1 MKDDVRILI
10 VAALFSVAVP
20 LWGVSPVESMAA
32 NGEHSIMGGGGL
44 WQSSDSVGSVREGR
58 NGSVE
63 ATVVYSYSA
72 GVGMTV
78 DDLRR
83 SDLSIF
89 WNDGFWVD
97 PETAD
102 SVGWE
107 VSANLDV
114 EYDGP
119 LLNLEGAYSVLETNQ
134 LSYDIQPRGGTS
146 VDRDEV
152 AFQFGAETLFGERAT
167 LEVDFSLEDWEY
179 LDEGFYD
186 RQMLT
191 VPVDLYFGL
200 TPDLELGGGYRYRQT
215 ELDRVWLSEDHF
227 YHVGVRGKIGASLDG
242 DLRVGLQNRTVNG
255 LPTNETF
262 LAAVSNFTWMASPRT
277 TVGASL
283 VRDLSTGRRGADINE
298 QSAQIAVRYV
308 ISSLLMGNV
317 NLRYTDADYRD
328 GSGRED
334 RYLHAGVSVTYTPR
348 DFFRLTAGY
357 IYQDNESNI
366 SGYSFENQIV
376 NVSAA
381 LRY

>member
-1 MKDDVRILI
+1 MKCDVRMLM
-10 VAALFSVAVP
+10 VAPL
-20 LWGVSPVESMAA
+20 LWGAFPVDPIAA
-32 NGEHSIMGGGGL
+32 DGEHAMNGGGGL
-44 WQSSDSVGSVREGR
+44 WQSSDWVESVQEGQ
-58 NGSVE
+58 NGSV
-63 ATVVYSYSA
+63 AAAVVYSYSA

-78 DDLRR
+78 DDLSR

-89 WNDGFWVD
+89 WNDGFWID
-97 PETAD
+97 PEAAD

-119 LLNLEGAYSVLETNQ
+119 LLNLEGAYSILETNQ
-134 LSYDIQPRGGTS
+134 LTYDIQSYEGASVEREEVALQFS
-146 VDRDEV
+146 VD
-152 AFQFGAETLFGERAT
+152 TLFGERASF
-167 LEVDFSLEDWEY
+167 EIDFSLEDWEY
-179 LDEGFYD
+179 LGDGFYD
-186 RQMLT
+186 QQMFT

-200 TPDLELGGGYRYRQT
+200 TPNLELGGGYRYRQT
-215 ELDRVWLSEDHF
+215 ELDRVWQGDDHF
-227 YHVGVRGKIGASLDG
+227 YHVGMRGRIGPVFEG
-242 DLRVGLQNRTVNG
+242 DLKVGLQNRTVNG
-255 LPTNETF
+255 LPANETF

-277 TVGASL
+277 TVRASL
-283 VRDLSTGRRGADINE
+283 VKDLSTGRQGADIDE

-308 ISSLLMGNV
+308 VSSLLMGNV

-334 RYLHAGVSVTYTPR
+334 RYLNAGVSVTYTPR

>member
-1 MKDDVRILI
+1 MKYDVRMLMM
-10 VAALFSVAVP
+10 APL
-20 LWGVSPVESMAA
+20 LWGAFPVGSIAA
-32 NGEHSIMGGGGL
+32 GGGLTMNGSGGL
-44 WQSSDSVGSVREGR
+44 WQSSDRVESVQYGQ
-58 NGSVE
+58 NGSV
-63 ATVVYSYSA
+63 AAAVVYSYSS

-78 DDLRR
+78 DDLGR

-89 WNDGFWVD
+89 WNDGFWID
-97 PETAD
+97 PEAAD

-119 LLNLEGAYSVLETNQ
+119 LLNLEGAYSILETNQ
-134 LSYDIQPRGGTS
+134 LTYDIQSHEEAS
-146 VDRDEV
+146 VEREEV
-152 AFQFGAETLFGERAT
+152 ALELGVDTLFGQRASF
-167 LEVDFSLEDWEY
+167 EIDFSLEDWEH
-179 LDEGFYD
+179 LEDGFYD
-186 RQMLT
+186 RQMFT

-215 ELDRVWLSEDHF
+215 ELDRVWQGEDHF
-227 YHVGVRGKIGASLDG
+227 YHVGVRGRIGPAFEG
-242 DLRVGLQNRTVNG
+242 DLKVGLQNRSVNG
-255 LPTNETF
+255 LPANETF
-262 LAAVSNFTWMASPRT
+262 PAAVSNFTWMASPRT
-277 TVGASL
+277 TVWASL
-283 VRDLSTGRRGADINE
+283 VKDLSTGRRGADIDE

-308 ISSLLMGNV
+308 VSSLLMGNV

-334 RYLHAGVSVTYTPR
+334 RYLNAGVSVTYTPR

-357 IYQDNESNI
+357 IYQDNESSI
-366 SGYSFENQIV
+366 SGYSFENQVV